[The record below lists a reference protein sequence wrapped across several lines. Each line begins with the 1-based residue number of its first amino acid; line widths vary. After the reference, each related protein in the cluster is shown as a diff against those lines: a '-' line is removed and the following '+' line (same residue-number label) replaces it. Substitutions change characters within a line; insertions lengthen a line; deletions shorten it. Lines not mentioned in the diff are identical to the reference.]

1 MVDNNVLP
9 LVSPVESYASDS
21 NDDDEHFISSF
32 NSVPSNAFLIST
44 TSTGSDNDDST
55 PKSSAFLLSSVS
67 ESSATQVTPP
77 EPSTSTS
84 VASTSRTRS
93 KPPTRQKQRYSFEL
107 HAGDEEQFVAVEDVR
122 INIGAYHTYSGTP
135 APGLGAYDTFPM
147 FKVRVDAND
156 WVTFQVFTGSDGAT
170 SFSFLG
176 VVVRISTLSGVNFL
190 NFVILAHVLDICSCW
205 VFRLDISIVKV

>member
-67 ESSATQVTPP
+67 ESSATQVTP

-147 FKVRVDAND
+147 FKVRVDANEI
-156 WVTFQVFTGSDGAT
+156 G
-170 SFSFLG
+170 
-176 VVVRISTLSGVNFL
+176 
-190 NFVILAHVLDICSCW
+190 
-205 VFRLDISIVKV
+205 